1 MESPSL
7 PRRSSR
13 TTASQDKQA
22 RQELQGDVN
31 MDLERANRVEQANVP
46 EGDGVGVGVGVGVR
60 GRVSAATTK
69 RAKRQQDGD
78 DDDDEGADND
88 GDDGDDDDD
97 DDEDDEDEEKGDLPM
112 SMTASVILT
121 NLPKDASEALKEV
134 EELDDKKISIRF
146 QPLGSAPILKQR
158 VFKISASSKFSV
170 VLNFL
175 RKKIG
180 AKPGDGLF
188 LYVNSVFAPGLDE
201 SVGNLFRCFK
211 TDDQLIVS
219 YSTTPAFG

>member
-134 EELDDKKISIRF
+134 EELDDKKSMSGLPF
-146 QPLGSAPILKQR
+146 LFPL
-158 VFKISASSKFSV
+158 
-170 VLNFL
+170 
-175 RKKIG
+175 
-180 AKPGDGLF
+180 
-188 LYVNSVFAPGLDE
+188 
-201 SVGNLFRCFK
+201 
-211 TDDQLIVS
+211 
-219 YSTTPAFG
+219 